1 MEKMNENETKDVA
14 VQVRDYQTELEQAAP
29 LSAEGY
35 RELVLTGI
43 EIASYGRDLPGKLT
57 LADAVETV
65 AAAAPQMRLRL
76 GSIEPTVITEDFCRR
91 AAATGQV
98 CRHFHLSLQSGCD
111 RTLARM
117 NRKYNTA
124 EFLACVE
131 RLRRYFP
138 GCALTADMITGF
150 PGETEADQ
158 AAAVAFLEQVGFAAV
173 HVFPYSRRPGTKAD
187 AMPEQL
193 SHAVKS
199 ARAHEAQ
206 RVADA
211 CKQRYLVQQVGQ
223 TLPVLFETEHDG
235 SWVGHSDNYCLVRA
249 AGDDLRGLVKN
260 VKISAVSGQMLVG
273 DLV

>member
-1 MEKMNENETKDVA
+1 M
-14 VQVRDYQTELEQAAP
+14 P
-29 LSAEGY
+29 
-35 RELVLTGI
+35 
-43 EIASYGRDLPGKLT
+43 P
-57 LADAVETV
+57 
-65 AAAAPQMRLRL
+65 
-76 GSIEPTVITEDFCRR
+76 
-91 AAATGQV
+91 
-98 CRHFHLSLQSGCD
+98 
-111 RTLARM
+111 
-117 NRKYNTA
+117 
-124 EFLACVE
+124 
-131 RLRRYFP
+131 
-138 GCALTADMITGF
+138 
-150 PGETEADQ
+150 
-158 AAAVAFLEQVGFAAV
+158 AAVAFLEQVGFAAV

-223 TLPVLFETEHDG
+223 TEHDG